1 MQLLAIDRADSGA
14 PSLKQV
20 GAGVEVPVL
29 KVGSP
34 DVTAPVDSNVLFPV
48 THIDLMGHQAEVF
61 PPVVPDVAVNV
72 VDVTDRL
79 CLGYQEVDNTVLK
92 IPLITKVDPL
102 VSSRGRR
109 FNRPPVLGAVIRVL
123 YPEQFSAVRFV
134 SDATQKIR
142 RYLLDIHTG
151 IIPFQQAIANYG

>member
-20 GAGVEVPVL
+20 GARVEMPVL

-34 DVTAPVDSNVLFPV
+34 DVSAPVDPNVLLSV
-48 THIDLMGHQAEVF
+48 AHIDLMGHQAEVF
-61 PPVVPDVAVNV
+61 PPVVPDVAVDV

-79 CLGYQEVDNTVLK
+79 RLGYQEVDDTVLK
-92 IPLITKVDPL
+92 EGFVAKVDLL
-102 VSSRGRR
+102 VSSGGRR
-109 FNRPPVLGAVIRVL
+109 FDRLPVLGAVIGVL